1 MFGRRPI
8 ETRTMSASIVSAAPP
23 AAGSTVSVTPFLP
36 ALAPVTLVEVRMSK
50 PCFLKIFAHSL
61 RTSPSMPGRIWSR
74 NSTTVTLAPSRRQ
87 TEPSSSPITPPPI
100 TTIWPG
106 TLPSSSALVES
117 TIRSWS
123 ISTPGSGVTLEPVA
137 MTKFLAL

>member
-1 MFGRRPI
+1 
-8 ETRTMSASIVSAAPP
+8 
-23 AAGSTVSVTPFLP
+23 
-36 ALAPVTLVEVRMSK
+36 MSK

-74 NSTTVTLAPSRRQ
+74 NSTTMTLAPSRRQ

-100 TTIWPG
+100 TTIVSG
-106 TLPSSSALVES
+106 TLSSSSAEVES
-117 TIRSWS
+117 RIVSWS

-137 MTKFLAL
+137 MTKFFAL